1 MIKASGAEQHIA
13 PVPSVGN
20 SKRNTLIGK
29 VLRDKY
35 LLLLLLPGLAYFI
48 IFKYVPMWGVL
59 LAFKNYQPYV
69 GFFKS
74 EWVGLDNFKQFFQD
88 PVFFRLIR
96 NTLLLGLYD
105 MVFFFPAPIILAVL
119 LNEVRKS
126 FYKRFIQ
133 SLIYIPHFISMVIVA
148 SISYLLLTTEGG
160 VINELMLKLF
170 GYKIDFLTSENWFR
184 PLIITQSIWKEM
196 GWGTI
201 IFLAALAGVDQ
212 EQYEAAIVD
221 GANRFRQLW
230 HITLPAIQ
238 GTIIIVLILRM
249 GHFMDRGFEQV
260 LLMINPLNRPVA
272 EVFDTYVYT
281 AGIVQGAF
289 SYSAAVGLF
298 KAIIGVILVFST
310 NYLAKRAG
318 HSGIF

>member
-1 MIKASGAEQHIA
+1 MIKASGAEQDIA

-160 VINELMLKLF
+160 VINEMMLKLF

>member
-1 MIKASGAEQHIA
+1 MIKASGAEEHIA
-13 PVPSVGN
+13 PVTSARN

-48 IFKYVPMWGVL
+48 VFKYVPMWGVL

-170 GYKIDFLTSENWFR
+170 GYKMDFLTSENWFR
-184 PLIITQSIWKEM
+184 PMIITQSIWKEM

>member
-1 MIKASGAEQHIA
+1 MIKASDAEQHIV
-13 PVPSVGN
+13 PVPDN
-20 SKRNTLIGK
+20 RTSKRSTLIAK
-29 VLRDKY
+29 VIRDKY

-69 GFFKS
+69 GFMKS

-88 PVFFRLIR
+88 PVFFKLIR

-105 MVFFFPAPIILAVL
+105 MVFFFPAPIILAIL

-170 GYKIDFLTSENWFR
+170 GHKIDFLTSENWFR
-184 PLIITQSIWKEM
+184 SMIITQSIWKEM

-238 GTIIIVLILRM
+238 GTIIVVLILRM

-260 LLMINPLNRPVA
+260 LLMINPLNRSVA

-281 AGIVQGAF
+281 AGIIQGAF

-298 KAIIGVILVFST
+298 KAIIGVILVFTT

>member
-13 PVPSVGN
+13 PVPSVRN

-160 VINELMLKLF
+160 VINEMMLKLF
-170 GYKIDFLTSENWFR
+170 GHKIDFLTSENWFR
-184 PLIITQSIWKEM
+184 PMIITQSIWKEM